1 MLSINSFPDGH
12 KLEGSIPVSDR
23 GASAGSAY
31 GIKNRGKTSQFLESK
46 GFGWLLEE
54 EDNDEEDLEPLL

>member
-1 MLSINSFPDGH
+1 MSETST
-12 KLEGSIPVSDR
+12 
-23 GASAGSAY
+23 ATGSAY

>member
-1 MLSINSFPDGH
+1 MWEIYFALDGH
-12 KLEGSIPVSDR
+12 RLEGSIPVSD
-23 GASAGSAY
+23 AKTTGSAY
-31 GIKNRGKTSQFLESK
+31 GIKNRGKTSQFLDSK